1 MNKFLTTLLS
11 TYKQKVKAKSFIITT
26 LLLVLFVFAG
36 MNFDKILNLFDS
48 EDEKTVITIEATEE
62 DKKVVTDVITSF
74 DDTILIEPD
83 SKNVLEI
90 DSEELPIKATLTSD
104 GELSN
109 DNRQAIEFALDE
121 LNKIYVTNAID
132 ISEEDLALLDSR
144 ADLTVKSSDPDG
156 EGEVDEDG
164 FFESENLLNLV
175 IIYAL
180 IMLMFFIII
189 GYASQ
194 IATEIAQEKSSRVI
208 EMIVSSISPTQHV
221 LAKVSAIIL
230 VSFTQILIVIGS
242 GLIAFK
248 TSSLQETLSEF
259 ELVSNEHTVP
269 IIVYSVVFLVL
280 GLLLYLIFAALLG
293 SFISRM
299 EDLQQGLMPLTF
311 ISIGGFYIGLFNIM
325 NSDGTLLKIS
335 SYVPFFTPY
344 TMPVRLLN
352 LDTPMSVI
360 YIGIAILA
368 ISVILL
374 LFLTT
379 TVYKRNV
386 LMNDSNI
393 LKSIKKMKN
402 M

>member
-1 MNKFLTTLLS
+1 MNKFLVTLLS
-11 TYKQKVKAKSFIITT
+11 TYTQKVKSKSFIITT
-26 LLLVLFVFAG
+26 LLLILFVFAG

-48 EDEKTVITIEATEE
+48 EDEKTVLTIEATEE
-62 DKKVVTDVITSF
+62 DREVVTDVITSF
-74 DDTILIEPD
+74 DDTIIIEPD
-83 SKNVLEI
+83 SNNVLTI
-90 DSEELPIKATLTSD
+90 NSEELPIKATLTTND
-104 GELSN
+104 ELSN
-109 DNRQAIEFALDE
+109 DNHQAIEVALDE
-121 LNKIYVTNAID
+121 LNKIYVSNAID
-132 ISEEDLALLDSR
+132 ISEEDLALLDST

-156 EGEVDEDG
+156 ETDDVG
-164 FFESENLLNLV
+164 FFESENLLNIV
-175 IIYAL
+175 IIYAV
-180 IMLMFFIII
+180 IMLMFFIIM

-194 IATEIAQEKSSRVI
+194 IATEVAHEKSSRVI
-208 EMIVSSISPTQHV
+208 EMIVSSISPTRHV

-248 TSSLQETLSEF
+248 TSSLQKTLSDF
-259 ELVSNEHTVP
+259 ELVSNEQTVP
-269 IIVYSVVFLVL
+269 IIVYSIVFLVL

-335 SYVPFFTPY
+335 SYFPFFTPF

-360 YIGIAILA
+360 YISIVILA
-368 ISVILL
+368 ISVVLI

-379 TVYKRNV
+379 TVYKRNI
-386 LMNDSNI
+386 LMNDSSI

>member
-1 MNKFLTTLLS
+1 MNKFLVTLLS
-11 TYKQKVKAKSFIITT
+11 TYTQKVKSKSFIITT
-26 LLLVLFVFAG
+26 LLLILFVFAG

-48 EDEKTVITIEATEE
+48 EDEKTVLTIEATEE
-62 DKKVVTDVITSF
+62 DREVVMDVITSF
-74 DDTILIEPD
+74 DDTIIIEPD
-83 SKNVLEI
+83 SNNVLTI
-90 DSEELPIKATLTSD
+90 DSEELPIKATLTTD
-104 GELSN
+104 NELSN
-109 DNRQAIEFALDE
+109 DNHQAIEVALDE
-121 LNKIYVTNAID
+121 LNKIYVSNAID
-132 ISEEDLALLDSR
+132 ISEEDLALLDST

-156 EGEVDEDG
+156 ETDDVG
-164 FFESENLLNLV
+164 FFESENLLNIV
-175 IIYAL
+175 IIYAV
-180 IMLMFFIII
+180 IMLMFFIIM

-194 IATEIAQEKSSRVI
+194 IATEVAHEKSSRVI
-208 EMIVSSISPTQHV
+208 EMIVSSISPTRHV

-248 TSSLQETLSEF
+248 TSSLQKTLSDF
-259 ELVSNEHTVP
+259 ELVSNEQTVP

-335 SYVPFFTPY
+335 SYFPFFTPF

-360 YIGIAILA
+360 YISIVILA
-368 ISVILL
+368 ISVVLI

-379 TVYKRNV
+379 TVYKRNI
-386 LMNDSNI
+386 LMNDSSI

>member
-1 MNKFLTTLLS
+1 MMNKFLATLLS
-11 TYKQKVKAKSFIITT
+11 TYRQKIKAKSFIITT

-83 SKNVLEI
+83 SKNVL
-90 DSEELPIKATLTSD
+90 
-104 GELSN
+104 
-109 DNRQAIEFALDE
+109 
-121 LNKIYVTNAID
+121 
-132 ISEEDLALLDSR
+132 
-144 ADLTVKSSDPDG
+144 
-156 EGEVDEDG
+156 
-164 FFESENLLNLV
+164 
-175 IIYAL
+175 
-180 IMLMFFIII
+180 
-189 GYASQ
+189 
-194 IATEIAQEKSSRVI
+194 
-208 EMIVSSISPTQHV
+208 
-221 LAKVSAIIL
+221 AKVSAIIL
-230 VSFTQILIVIGS
+230 VSFTQILIVIGL

-299 EDLQQGLMPLTF
+299 EDLQQGLMPLSF

-325 NSDGTLLKIS
+325 NSDETLLKIS

-368 ISVILL
+368 ISIILL
-374 LFLTT
+374 LILTT

-386 LMNDSNI
+386 LMNDSNM
-393 LKSIKKMKN
+393 LKSIKKLKN

>member
-1 MNKFLTTLLS
+1 MNKFLVTLLS
-11 TYKQKVKAKSFIITT
+11 TYTQKVKSKSFIITT
-26 LLLVLFVFAG
+26 LLLILFVFAG

-48 EDEKTVITIEATEE
+48 EDEKTVLTIEATKE
-62 DKKVVTDVITSF
+62 DEKIVTNVIKSF
-74 DDTILIEPD
+74 DDTIIIEPD
-83 SKNVLEI
+83 SNNVLTI
-90 DSEELPIKATLTSD
+90 DSEELPIKATLTTD
-104 GELSN
+104 NELSN
-109 DNRQAIEFALDE
+109 DNHQAIEVALDE
-121 LNKIYVTNAID
+121 LNKIYVSNAID
-132 ISEEDLALLDSR
+132 ISEEDLALLDST

-156 EGEVDEDG
+156 ETDDVG
-164 FFESENLLNLV
+164 FFESENLLNIV
-175 IIYAL
+175 IIYAV
-180 IMLMFFIII
+180 IMLMFFIIM

-194 IATEIAQEKSSRVI
+194 IATEVAHEKSSRVI
-208 EMIVSSISPTQHV
+208 EMIVSSISPTRHV

-248 TSSLQETLSEF
+248 TSSLQKTLSDF
-259 ELVSNEHTVP
+259 ELVSNEQTVP
-269 IIVYSVVFLVL
+269 IIVYSIVFLVL

-335 SYVPFFTPY
+335 SYFPFFTPF

-360 YIGIAILA
+360 YISIVILA
-368 ISVILL
+368 VSVVLI

-386 LMNDSNI
+386 LMNDSSI

>member
-1 MNKFLTTLLS
+1 MNKFLVTLLS
-11 TYKQKVKAKSFIITT
+11 TYTQKVKSKSFIITT
-26 LLLVLFVFAG
+26 LLLILFVFAG

-48 EDEKTVITIEATEE
+48 EDEKTVLTIEATEE
-62 DKKVVTDVITSF
+62 DREVVTDVITSF
-74 DDTILIEPD
+74 DDTIIIEPD
-83 SKNVLEI
+83 SNNVLTI
-90 DSEELPIKATLTSD
+90 DSEELPIKATLTTD
-104 GELSN
+104 NELSN
-109 DNRQAIEFALDE
+109 DNHQAIEVALDE
-121 LNKIYVTNAID
+121 LNKIYVSNAID
-132 ISEEDLALLDSR
+132 ISEEDLALLDST

-156 EGEVDEDG
+156 ETDDVG
-164 FFESENLLNLV
+164 FFESENLLNIV
-175 IIYAL
+175 IIYAV
-180 IMLMFFIII
+180 IMLMFFIIM

-194 IATEIAQEKSSRVI
+194 IATEVAHEKSSRVI
-208 EMIVSSISPTQHV
+208 EMIVSSISPTRHV

-248 TSSLQETLSEF
+248 TSSLQKTLSDF
-259 ELVSNEHTVP
+259 ELVSNEQTLP
-269 IIVYSVVFLVL
+269 IIVYSIVFLVL

-335 SYVPFFTPY
+335 SYFPFFTPF

-360 YIGIAILA
+360 YISIVILA
-368 ISVILL
+368 ISVVLI

-379 TVYKRNV
+379 TVYKRNI
-386 LMNDSNI
+386 LMNDSSI

>member
-1 MNKFLTTLLS
+1 MNKFLVTLLS
-11 TYKQKVKAKSFIITT
+11 TYKQKVKSKSFIITT
-26 LLLVLFVFAG
+26 LLLIAFVFAG

-48 EDEKTVITIEATEE
+48 EDEKTALTIEATEE
-62 DKKVVTDVITSF
+62 DREVVTDVIKSF
-74 DDTILIEPD
+74 DDTIIIE
-83 SKNVLEI
+83 SESNNVLTI
-90 DSEELPIKATLTSD
+90 NSEDLPIKATLTTD
-104 GELSN
+104 EELSN
-109 DNRQAIEFALDE
+109 DNRQAIEVALDE
-121 LNKIYVTNAID
+121 LNKLYVSNAID
-132 ISEEDLALLDSR
+132 ISKEDLALLDSS
-144 ADLTVKSSDPDG
+144 ADLTVKSSDPD
-156 EGEVDEDG
+156 DETDEAG
-164 FFESENLLNLV
+164 FFESENLLNIV
-175 IIYAL
+175 VIYAV

-194 IATEIAQEKSSRVI
+194 IATEIAHEKSSRVI
-208 EMIVSSISPTQHV
+208 EMIVSSISPTRHV

-248 TSSLQETLSEF
+248 MSSLEATLSDF
-259 ELVSNEHTVP
+259 ELVSNEQTVP
-269 IIVYSVVFLVL
+269 IIVYSVVFLIL

-335 SYVPFFTPY
+335 SYFPFFTPF

-352 LDTPMSVI
+352 LDTSMSVI
-360 YIGIAILA
+360 YIGIVILA
-368 ISVILL
+368 ISVVLL

-386 LMNDSNI
+386 LMNDSNM

>member
-1 MNKFLTTLLS
+1 MNKFLVTLLS
-11 TYKQKVKAKSFIITT
+11 TYTQKVKSKSFIITT
-26 LLLVLFVFAG
+26 LLLILFVFAG

-48 EDEKTVITIEATEE
+48 EDEKTVLTLEATEE
-62 DKKVVTDVITSF
+62 DREVVTDVITSF
-74 DDTILIEPD
+74 DDTIIIEPD
-83 SKNVLEI
+83 SNNVLTI
-90 DSEELPIKATLTSD
+90 NSEELPIKATLTTD
-104 GELSN
+104 NELSN
-109 DNRQAIEFALDE
+109 DNHQAIEVALDE
-121 LNKIYVTNAID
+121 LNKIYVSNAID
-132 ISEEDLALLDSR
+132 ISEEDLALLDST

-156 EGEVDEDG
+156 ETDDVG
-164 FFESENLLNLV
+164 FFESENLLNIV
-175 IIYAL
+175 IIYAV
-180 IMLMFFIII
+180 IMLMFFIIM

-194 IATEIAQEKSSRVI
+194 IATEVAHEKSSRVI
-208 EMIVSSISPTQHV
+208 EMIVSSISPTRHV

-248 TSSLQETLSEF
+248 MSSLQKTLSDF
-259 ELVSNEHTVP
+259 ELVSNEQTVP
-269 IIVYSVVFLVL
+269 IIVYSIVFLVL

-335 SYVPFFTPY
+335 SYFPFFTPF

-360 YIGIAILA
+360 YISIVILA
-368 ISVILL
+368 ISVVLI

-386 LMNDSNI
+386 LMNDSSI

>member
-1 MNKFLTTLLS
+1 MNKFLVTLLS
-11 TYKQKVKAKSFIITT
+11 TYTQKVKSKSFIITT
-26 LLLVLFVFAG
+26 LLLILFVFAG

-48 EDEKTVITIEATEE
+48 EDEKTVLTIEATKE
-62 DKKVVTDVITSF
+62 DEKIVTDVITSF
-74 DDTILIEPD
+74 DDTIIIEPD
-83 SKNVLEI
+83 SNNVLTI
-90 DSEELPIKATLTSD
+90 DSEELPIKATLTTD
-104 GELSN
+104 NELSN
-109 DNRQAIEFALDE
+109 DNHQAIEVALDE
-121 LNKIYVTNAID
+121 LNKIYVSNAID
-132 ISEEDLALLDSR
+132 ISEEDLALLDST

-156 EGEVDEDG
+156 ETDDVG
-164 FFESENLLNLV
+164 FFESENLLNIV
-175 IIYAL
+175 IIYAV
-180 IMLMFFIII
+180 IMLMFFIIM

-194 IATEIAQEKSSRVI
+194 IATEVAHEKSSRVI
-208 EMIVSSISPTQHV
+208 EMIVSSISPTRHV

-248 TSSLQETLSEF
+248 TSSLQKTLSDF
-259 ELVSNEHTVP
+259 ELVSNEQTVP
-269 IIVYSVVFLVL
+269 IIVYSIVFLVL

-335 SYVPFFTPY
+335 SYFPFFTPF

-360 YIGIAILA
+360 YISIVILA
-368 ISVILL
+368 ISVVLI

-379 TVYKRNV
+379 TVYKRNI
-386 LMNDSNI
+386 LMNDSSI

>member
-1 MNKFLTTLLS
+1 MNKFLVTLLS
-11 TYKQKVKAKSFIITT
+11 TYTQKVKAKSFIITT
-26 LLLVLFVFAG
+26 LLLVVFMFAG
-36 MNFDKILNLFDS
+36 MNFDKILNLFID
-48 EDEKTVITIEATEE
+48 EDEKTILTIEAKEE
-62 DKKVVTDVITSF
+62 DREVFTDVITSF
-74 DDTILIEPD
+74 DDSIIIEPD
-83 SKNVLEI
+83 SSNVLTI
-90 DSEELPIKATLTSD
+90 DSEELPIKATLTAD
-104 GELSN
+104 GELSK
-109 DNRQAIEFALDE
+109 DNRQAIEIALDE
-121 LNKIYVTNAID
+121 LNKIYVSNTIN
-132 ISEEDLALLDSR
+132 ISEEDLTLLDSR
-144 ADLTVKSSDPDG
+144 ADLTVKSTEN
-156 EGEVDEDG
+156 EGEVEADDG
-164 FFESENLLNLV
+164 EFFGDENLLNIV
-175 IIYAL
+175 IIYAV

-189 GYASQ
+189 GYSSQ
-194 IATEIAQEKSSRVI
+194 IATEVAQEKSSRVI
-208 EMIVSSISPTQHV
+208 EMIVSSISPTAHV

-248 TSSLQETLSEF
+248 MSTLQETLSDF
-259 ELVSNEHTVP
+259 ELVSNEQTLP
-269 IIVYSVVFLVL
+269 IIVYSVIFLVL

-311 ISIGGFYIGLFNIM
+311 ISIGGFYLGLFNIM
-325 NSDGTLLKIS
+325 NSDGTILKIS
-335 SYVPFFTPY
+335 SYFPFFTPF

-352 LDTPMSVI
+352 LDTSMSVI
-360 YIGIAILA
+360 YIGIVILA

-386 LMNDSNI
+386 LMNDSSI

>member
-1 MNKFLTTLLS
+1 S
-11 TYKQKVKAKSFIITT
+11 TYKQKVKSKSFIITT
-26 LLLVLFVFAG
+26 LLLIVFVFAG

-48 EDEKTVITIEATEE
+48 EDEKTVLTIEATKE
-62 DKKVVTDVITSF
+62 DREVVTDVITSF
-74 DDTILIEPD
+74 DDTIIIEPE
-83 SKNVLEI
+83 SNNVLTI
-90 DSEELPIKATLTSD
+90 DSEDLPIKATLTTD
-104 GELSN
+104 DELSN
-109 DNRQAIEFALDE
+109 DNRQAIEVALDE
-121 LNKIYVTNAID
+121 LNKIYVSNTID
-132 ISEEDLALLDSR
+132 VSKEDLALLDSS

-156 EGEVDEDG
+156 ETDEAE
-164 FFESENLLNLV
+164 FFEDENLLNIV
-175 IIYAL
+175 VIYAV

-208 EMIVSSISPTQHV
+208 EMIVSSISPTRHV

-230 VSFTQILIVIGS
+230 VSFTQMIIVIGS

-248 TSSLQETLSEF
+248 MSSLEATLSDF
-259 ELVSNEHTVP
+259 ELVSNEQTVP
-269 IIVYSVVFLVL
+269 IIVYSVVFLIL

-335 SYVPFFTPY
+335 SYFPFFTPF

-360 YIGIAILA
+360 YISIVILA
-368 ISVILL
+368 ISVVLI

-379 TVYKRNV
+379 TVYKRNI
-386 LMNDSNI
+386 LMNDSSI

>member
-1 MNKFLTTLLS
+1 MNKFLVTLLS
-11 TYKQKVKAKSFIITT
+11 TYTQKVKSKSFIITT
-26 LLLVLFVFAG
+26 LLLILFVFAG

-48 EDEKTVITIEATEE
+48 EDEKTVLTIEATEE
-62 DKKVVTDVITSF
+62 DREVVTDVITSF
-74 DDTILIEPD
+74 DDTIIIEPD
-83 SKNVLEI
+83 SNNVLTI
-90 DSEELPIKATLTSD
+90 DSEELPIKATLTTD
-104 GELSN
+104 NELSN
-109 DNRQAIEFALDE
+109 DNHQAIEVALDE
-121 LNKIYVTNAID
+121 LNKIYVSNAID
-132 ISEEDLALLDSR
+132 ISEEDLALLDST

-156 EGEVDEDG
+156 ETDDVG
-164 FFESENLLNLV
+164 FFESENLLNIV
-175 IIYAL
+175 IIYAV
-180 IMLMFFIII
+180 IMLMFFIIM

-194 IATEIAQEKSSRVI
+194 IATEVAHEKSSRVI
-208 EMIVSSISPTQHV
+208 EMIVSSISPTRHV

-248 TSSLQETLSEF
+248 TSSLQKTLSDF
-259 ELVSNEHTVP
+259 ELVSNEQTVP
-269 IIVYSVVFLVL
+269 IIVYSIVFLVL

-335 SYVPFFTPY
+335 SYFPFFTPF

-360 YIGIAILA
+360 YISIVILA
-368 ISVILL
+368 ISVVLI

-386 LMNDSNI
+386 LMNDSSI

>member
-1 MNKFLTTLLS
+1 MNKFLVTLLS
-11 TYKQKVKAKSFIITT
+11 TYKQKVKSKSFIITT
-26 LLLVLFVFAG
+26 LLLIVFVFAG

-48 EDEKTVITIEATEE
+48 EDEKTVLTIEATKE
-62 DKKVVTDVITSF
+62 DREVVTDVIKSF
-74 DDTILIEPD
+74 DDTIIIEPE
-83 SKNVLEI
+83 SNNVLTI
-90 DSEELPIKATLTSD
+90 NSDDLPIKATLTTD
-104 GELSN
+104 DELSN
-109 DNRQAIEFALDE
+109 DNRQTIEVALDE
-121 LNKIYVTNAID
+121 LNKLYVSNAID
-132 ISEEDLALLDSR
+132 ISKEDLTLLDSS

-156 EGEVDEDG
+156 EVEADDGG
-164 FFESENLLNLV
+164 FFEDENLLNIV
-175 IIYAL
+175 VIYAV

-208 EMIVSSISPTQHV
+208 EMIVSSISPTRHV

-248 TSSLQETLSEF
+248 MSSLEATLSDF
-259 ELVSNEHTVP
+259 ELVSNEQTVP
-269 IIVYSVVFLVL
+269 IIVYSVVFLIL

-335 SYVPFFTPY
+335 SYFPFFTPF

-360 YIGIAILA
+360 YISIVILA
-368 ISVILL
+368 ISVVLI

>member
-1 MNKFLTTLLS
+1 MNKFLVTLLS
-11 TYKQKVKAKSFIITT
+11 TYKQKVKSKSFIITT
-26 LLLVLFVFAG
+26 LLLIAFVFAG

-48 EDEKTVITIEATEE
+48 EDEKTVLTIEATKE
-62 DKKVVTDVITSF
+62 DREVVTDVIKSF
-74 DDTILIEPD
+74 DDTIIIE
-83 SKNVLEI
+83 SESNNVLTI
-90 DSEELPIKATLTSD
+90 DSEDLPIKATLTTD
-104 GELSN
+104 DELSN
-109 DNRQAIEFALDE
+109 DNRQAIEVALDE
-121 LNKIYVTNAID
+121 LNKLYVSNTID
-132 ISEEDLALLDSR
+132 ISKEDLALLDSS

-156 EGEVDEDG
+156 ETGEAG
-164 FFESENLLNLV
+164 FFESENLLNIV
-175 IIYAL
+175 IIYAV

-194 IATEIAQEKSSRVI
+194 IATEIAHEKSSRVI
-208 EMIVSSISPTQHV
+208 EMIVSSISPTRHV

-248 TSSLQETLSEF
+248 MSSLEATLSDF
-259 ELVSNEHTVP
+259 ELVSNEQTVP
-269 IIVYSVVFLVL
+269 IIVYSVVFLIL

-335 SYVPFFTPY
+335 SYFPFFTPF

-368 ISVILL
+368 ISVVLL

-386 LMNDSNI
+386 LMNDSNM

>member
-1 MNKFLTTLLS
+1 MNKFLVTLLS
-11 TYKQKVKAKSFIITT
+11 TYTQKVKSKSFIITT
-26 LLLVLFVFAG
+26 LLLILFVFAG

-48 EDEKTVITIEATEE
+48 EDEKTVLTIEATEE
-62 DKKVVTDVITSF
+62 DREVVTDVITSF
-74 DDTILIEPD
+74 DDTIIIEPD
-83 SKNVLEI
+83 SNNVLTI
-90 DSEELPIKATLTSD
+90 DSEELPIKATLTTD
-104 GELSN
+104 NELSN
-109 DNRQAIEFALDE
+109 DNHQAIEVALDE
-121 LNKIYVTNAID
+121 LNKIYVSNAID
-132 ISEEDLALLDSR
+132 ISEEDLALLDST

-156 EGEVDEDG
+156 ETDEAG
-164 FFESENLLNLV
+164 FFESENLLNIV
-175 IIYAL
+175 IIYAV
-180 IMLMFFIII
+180 IMLMFFIIM

-194 IATEIAQEKSSRVI
+194 IATEVAHEKSSRVI
-208 EMIVSSISPTQHV
+208 EMIVSSISPTRHV

-248 TSSLQETLSEF
+248 TSSLQKTLSDF
-259 ELVSNEHTVP
+259 ELVSNEQTVP
-269 IIVYSVVFLVL
+269 IIVYSIVFLVL

-335 SYVPFFTPY
+335 SYFPFFTPF

-360 YIGIAILA
+360 YISIVILA
-368 ISVILL
+368 ISVVLI

-379 TVYKRNV
+379 TVYKRNI
-386 LMNDSNI
+386 LMNDSSI

>member
-1 MNKFLTTLLS
+1 MNKFLVTLLS
-11 TYKQKVKAKSFIITT
+11 TYTQKVKSKSFIITT
-26 LLLVLFVFAG
+26 LLLILFVFAG

-48 EDEKTVITIEATEE
+48 EDEKTVLTLEATEE
-62 DKKVVTDVITSF
+62 DREVVTDVITSF
-74 DDTILIEPD
+74 DDTIIIEPD
-83 SKNVLEI
+83 SNNVLTI
-90 DSEELPIKATLTSD
+90 NSEELPIKATLTTND
-104 GELSN
+104 ELSN
-109 DNRQAIEFALDE
+109 DNHQAIEVALDE
-121 LNKIYVTNAID
+121 LNKIYVSNAID
-132 ISEEDLALLDSR
+132 ISKEDLALLDSS

-156 EGEVDEDG
+156 ETDEAG
-164 FFESENLLNLV
+164 FFESENLLNIV
-175 IIYAL
+175 IIYAV
-180 IMLMFFIII
+180 IMLMFFIIM

-194 IATEIAQEKSSRVI
+194 IATEVAHEKSSRVI
-208 EMIVSSISPTQHV
+208 EMIVSSISPTRHV

-248 TSSLQETLSEF
+248 TSSLQKTLSDF
-259 ELVSNEHTVP
+259 ELVSNEQTVP
-269 IIVYSVVFLVL
+269 IIVYSIVFLVL

-335 SYVPFFTPY
+335 SYFPFFTPF

-360 YIGIAILA
+360 YISIVILA
-368 ISVILL
+368 ISVVLI

-386 LMNDSNI
+386 LMNDSSI

>member
-1 MNKFLTTLLS
+1 MNKFLVTLLS
-11 TYKQKVKAKSFIITT
+11 TYTQKVKSKSFIITT
-26 LLLVLFVFAG
+26 LLLILFVFAG

-48 EDEKTVITIEATEE
+48 EDEKTVLTIEATEE
-62 DKKVVTDVITSF
+62 DREVVTNVIKSF
-74 DDTILIEPD
+74 DDTIIIEPD
-83 SKNVLEI
+83 SNNVLTI
-90 DSEELPIKATLTSD
+90 DSEELPIKATLTTD
-104 GELSN
+104 NELSN
-109 DNRQAIEFALDE
+109 DNHQAIEVALDE
-121 LNKIYVTNAID
+121 LNKIYVSNAID
-132 ISEEDLALLDSR
+132 ISEEDLALLDST

-156 EGEVDEDG
+156 ETDDVG
-164 FFESENLLNLV
+164 FFESENLLNIV
-175 IIYAL
+175 IIYAV
-180 IMLMFFIII
+180 IMLMFFIIM

-194 IATEIAQEKSSRVI
+194 IATEVAHEKSSRVI
-208 EMIVSSISPTQHV
+208 EMIVSSISPTRHV

-248 TSSLQETLSEF
+248 TSSLQKTLSDF
-259 ELVSNEHTVP
+259 ELVSNEQTVP
-269 IIVYSVVFLVL
+269 IIVYSIVFLVL

-335 SYVPFFTPY
+335 SYFPFFTPF

-360 YIGIAILA
+360 YISIVILA
-368 ISVILL
+368 ISVVLI

-379 TVYKRNV
+379 TVYKRNI
-386 LMNDSNI
+386 LMNDSSI

>member
-1 MNKFLTTLLS
+1 MNKFLVTLLS
-11 TYKQKVKAKSFIITT
+11 TYTQKVKSKSFIITT
-26 LLLVLFVFAG
+26 LLLILFVFAG

-48 EDEKTVITIEATEE
+48 EDEKTVLTIEATEE
-62 DKKVVTDVITSF
+62 DREVVTDVITSF
-74 DDTILIEPD
+74 DDTIIIEPD
-83 SKNVLEI
+83 SNNVLTI
-90 DSEELPIKATLTSD
+90 DSEELPIKATLTTD
-104 GELSN
+104 NELSN
-109 DNRQAIEFALDE
+109 DNHQAIEVALDE
-121 LNKIYVTNAID
+121 LNKIYVSNAID
-132 ISEEDLALLDSR
+132 ISEEDLALLDST

-156 EGEVDEDG
+156 ETDDVG
-164 FFESENLLNLV
+164 FFESENLLNIV
-175 IIYAL
+175 IIYAV
-180 IMLMFFIII
+180 IMLMFFIIM

-194 IATEIAQEKSSRVI
+194 IATEVAHEKSSRVI
-208 EMIVSSISPTQHV
+208 EMIVSSISPTRHV

-248 TSSLQETLSEF
+248 TSSLQKTLSDF
-259 ELVSNEHTVP
+259 ELVSNEQTVP
-269 IIVYSVVFLVL
+269 IIVYSIVFLVL

-335 SYVPFFTPY
+335 SYFPFFTPF

-360 YIGIAILA
+360 YISIVILA
-368 ISVILL
+368 ISVVLI

-379 TVYKRNV
+379 TVYKRNI
-386 LMNDSNI
+386 LMNDSSI

>member
-1 MNKFLTTLLS
+1 MNKFLVTLLS
-11 TYKQKVKAKSFIITT
+11 TYTQKVKSKSFIITT
-26 LLLVLFVFAG
+26 LLLILFVFAG

-48 EDEKTVITIEATEE
+48 EDEKTVLTIEATEE
-62 DKKVVTDVITSF
+62 DREVVTDVITSF
-74 DDTILIEPD
+74 DDTIIIEPD
-83 SKNVLEI
+83 SNNVLTI
-90 DSEELPIKATLTSD
+90 DSEELPIKATLTTD
-104 GELSN
+104 NELSN
-109 DNRQAIEFALDE
+109 DNHQAIEVALDE
-121 LNKIYVTNAID
+121 LNKIYVSNAID
-132 ISEEDLALLDSR
+132 ISEEDLALLDST

-156 EGEVDEDG
+156 ETDDVG
-164 FFESENLLNLV
+164 FFESENLLNIV
-175 IIYAL
+175 IIYAV
-180 IMLMFFIII
+180 IMLMFFIIM

-194 IATEIAQEKSSRVI
+194 IATEVAHEKSSRVI
-208 EMIVSSISPTQHV
+208 EMIVSSISPTRHV

-248 TSSLQETLSEF
+248 MSSLQKTLSDF
-259 ELVSNEHTVP
+259 ELVSNEQTVP
-269 IIVYSVVFLVL
+269 IIVYSIVFLVL

-335 SYVPFFTPY
+335 SYFPFFTPF

-360 YIGIAILA
+360 YISIVILA
-368 ISVILL
+368 ISVVLI

-379 TVYKRNV
+379 TVYKRNI
-386 LMNDSNI
+386 LMNDSSI

>member
-1 MNKFLTTLLS
+1 MNKFLVTLLS
-11 TYKQKVKAKSFIITT
+11 TYTQKVKSKSFIITT
-26 LLLVLFVFAG
+26 LLLILFVFAG

-48 EDEKTVITIEATEE
+48 EDEKTVLTLEATEE
-62 DKKVVTDVITSF
+62 DREVVTDVITSF
-74 DDTILIEPD
+74 DDTIIIEPD
-83 SKNVLEI
+83 SNNVLTI
-90 DSEELPIKATLTSD
+90 DSEELPIKATLTTD
-104 GELSN
+104 NELSN
-109 DNRQAIEFALDE
+109 DNHQAIEVALDE
-121 LNKIYVTNAID
+121 LNKIYVSNAID
-132 ISEEDLALLDSR
+132 ISEEDLALLDSS

-156 EGEVDEDG
+156 ETDEAG
-164 FFESENLLNLV
+164 FFESENLLNIV
-175 IIYAL
+175 IIYAV
-180 IMLMFFIII
+180 IMLMFFIIM

-194 IATEIAQEKSSRVI
+194 IATEVAHEKSSRVI
-208 EMIVSSISPTQHV
+208 EMIVSSISPTRHV

-248 TSSLQETLSEF
+248 MSSLQKTLSDF
-259 ELVSNEHTVP
+259 ELVSNEQTVP
-269 IIVYSVVFLVL
+269 IIVYSIVFLVL

-335 SYVPFFTPY
+335 SYFPFFTPF

-360 YIGIAILA
+360 YISIVILA
-368 ISVILL
+368 ISVVLI

-386 LMNDSNI
+386 LMNDSSI

>member
-1 MNKFLTTLLS
+1 MNKFLVTLLS
-11 TYKQKVKAKSFIITT
+11 TYTQKVKSKSFIITT
-26 LLLVLFVFAG
+26 LLLILFVFAG

-48 EDEKTVITIEATEE
+48 EDEKTVLTIEATEE
-62 DKKVVTDVITSF
+62 DREVVTDVITSF
-74 DDTILIEPD
+74 DDTIIIEPD
-83 SKNVLEI
+83 SNNVLTI
-90 DSEELPIKATLTSD
+90 DSEELPIKATLTTD
-104 GELSN
+104 NELSN
-109 DNRQAIEFALDE
+109 DNHQAIEVALDE
-121 LNKIYVTNAID
+121 LNKIYVSNAID
-132 ISEEDLALLDSR
+132 ISEEDLALLDST

-156 EGEVDEDG
+156 ETDDVG
-164 FFESENLLNLV
+164 FFESENLLNIV
-175 IIYAL
+175 IIYAV
-180 IMLMFFIII
+180 IMLMFFIIM

-194 IATEIAQEKSSRVI
+194 IATEVAHEKSSRVI
-208 EMIVSSISPTQHV
+208 EMIVSSISPTRHV

-248 TSSLQETLSEF
+248 TSSLQKTLSDF
-259 ELVSNEHTVP
+259 ELVSNEQTVP
-269 IIVYSVVFLVL
+269 IIVYSIVFLVL

-335 SYVPFFTPY
+335 SYFPFFTPF

-360 YIGIAILA
+360 YISIVILA
-368 ISVILL
+368 VSVVLI

-386 LMNDSNI
+386 LMNDSSI

>member
-1 MNKFLTTLLS
+1 MNKFLVTLLS
-11 TYKQKVKAKSFIITT
+11 TYKQKVKSKSFIITT
-26 LLLVLFVFAG
+26 LLLIVFVFAG
-36 MNFDKILNLFDS
+36 MNFDKILNLFID
-48 EDEKTVITIEATEE
+48 EDEKTVLTIDAKEE
-62 DKKVVTDVITSF
+62 DREVVTDVIKSF
-74 DDTILIEPD
+74 DDTIIIEPE
-83 SKNVLEI
+83 SNSVLTI
-90 DSEELPIKATLTSD
+90 NSEDLPIKATLTTD
-104 GELSN
+104 DELSN
-109 DNRQAIEFALDE
+109 DNRQAIEVALDE
-121 LNKIYVTNAID
+121 LNKLYVSNAID
-132 ISEEDLALLDSR
+132 ISKEDLTLLDSS

-156 EGEVDEDG
+156 ETDEAE
-164 FFESENLLNLV
+164 FFEDENLLNIV
-175 IIYAL
+175 VIYAV
-180 IMLMFFIII
+180 IMLIFFIII

-208 EMIVSSISPTQHV
+208 EMIVSSISPTRHV

-248 TSSLQETLSEF
+248 TSSLEATLSDF
-259 ELVSNEHTVP
+259 ELISNEQTVP
-269 IIVYSVVFLVL
+269 IIVYSVVFLIL

-335 SYVPFFTPY
+335 SYFPFFTPF

-352 LDTPMSVI
+352 LDTSMSVI
-360 YIGIAILA
+360 YIGIVILA
-368 ISVILL
+368 ISVVLL

-386 LMNDSNI
+386 LMNDSNM

>member
-1 MNKFLTTLLS
+1 VNKFLVTLLS
-11 TYKQKVKAKSFIITT
+11 TYKQKVKSKSFIITT
-26 LLLVLFVFAG
+26 LLLIVFVFAG

-48 EDEKTVITIEATEE
+48 EDEKTVLTIEATKE
-62 DKKVVTDVITSF
+62 DREVVTDVITSF
-74 DDTILIEPD
+74 DDTIIIEPE
-83 SKNVLEI
+83 SNNVLTI
-90 DSEELPIKATLTSD
+90 DSEDLPIKATLTTD
-104 GELSN
+104 DELSN
-109 DNRQAIEFALDE
+109 DNRQAIEVALDE
-121 LNKIYVTNAID
+121 LNKIYVSNTID
-132 ISEEDLALLDSR
+132 VSKEDLALLDSS

-156 EGEVDEDG
+156 ETDEAE
-164 FFESENLLNLV
+164 FFEDENLLNIV
-175 IIYAL
+175 VIYAV

-208 EMIVSSISPTQHV
+208 EMIVSSISPTRHV

-230 VSFTQILIVIGS
+230 VSFTQMIIVIGS

-248 TSSLQETLSEF
+248 MSSLEATLSDF
-259 ELVSNEHTVP
+259 ELVSNEQTVP
-269 IIVYSVVFLVL
+269 IIVYSVVFLIL

-335 SYVPFFTPY
+335 SYFPFFTPF

-368 ISVILL
+368 ISVVLL

-386 LMNDSNI
+386 LMNDSNM
-393 LKSIKKMKN
+393 LKSIKKIKN

>member
-1 MNKFLTTLLS
+1 MNKFLVTLLS
-11 TYKQKVKAKSFIITT
+11 TYKQKVKSKSFIITT
-26 LLLVLFVFAG
+26 LLLIAFVFAG

-48 EDEKTVITIEATEE
+48 EDEKTVLTIEATEE
-62 DKKVVTDVITSF
+62 DREVVTDVIKSF
-74 DDTILIEPD
+74 DDTIIIEPE
-83 SKNVLEI
+83 SNSVLTI
-90 DSEELPIKATLTSD
+90 NSDDLPIKATLTTD
-104 GELSN
+104 EELSN
-109 DNRQAIEFALDE
+109 DNRQAIEVALDE
-121 LNKIYVTNAID
+121 LNKIYVSNTID
-132 ISEEDLALLDSR
+132 ISKEDLALLDSS

-156 EGEVDEDG
+156 EVEADDGG
-164 FFESENLLNLV
+164 FFEDENLLNIV
-175 IIYAL
+175 IIYAV

-194 IATEIAQEKSSRVI
+194 IATEIAHEKSSRVI
-208 EMIVSSISPTQHV
+208 EMIVSSISPTRHV

-248 TSSLQETLSEF
+248 MSSLEATLSDF
-259 ELVSNEHTVP
+259 ELVSNEQTVP
-269 IIVYSVVFLVL
+269 IIVYSVVFLIL

-335 SYVPFFTPY
+335 SYFPFFTPF

-352 LDTPMSVI
+352 LDTSMSVI
-360 YIGIAILA
+360 YIGIVILA
-368 ISVILL
+368 ISVVLL

-386 LMNDSNI
+386 LMNDSNM

>member
-1 MNKFLTTLLS
+1 MNKFLVTLLS
-11 TYKQKVKAKSFIITT
+11 TYTQKVKSKSFIITT
-26 LLLVLFVFAG
+26 LLLILFVFAG

-48 EDEKTVITIEATEE
+48 EDEKTVLTLEATEE
-62 DKKVVTDVITSF
+62 DREVVTDVITSF
-74 DDTILIEPD
+74 DDTIIIEPD
-83 SKNVLEI
+83 SNNVLTI
-90 DSEELPIKATLTSD
+90 NSEELPIKATLTTND
-104 GELSN
+104 ELSN
-109 DNRQAIEFALDE
+109 DNHQAIEVALDE
-121 LNKIYVTNAID
+121 LNKIYVSNAID
-132 ISEEDLALLDSR
+132 ISKEDLALLDSS

-156 EGEVDEDG
+156 ETDEAG
-164 FFESENLLNLV
+164 FFESENLLNIV
-175 IIYAL
+175 IIYAV
-180 IMLMFFIII
+180 IMLMFFIIM

-194 IATEIAQEKSSRVI
+194 IATEVAHEKSSRVI
-208 EMIVSSISPTQHV
+208 EMIVSSISPTRHV

-242 GLIAFK
+242 GPIAFK
-248 TSSLQETLSEF
+248 MSSLQKTLSDF
-259 ELVSNEHTVP
+259 ELVSNEQTVP
-269 IIVYSVVFLVL
+269 IIVYSIVFLVL

-335 SYVPFFTPY
+335 SYFPFFTPF

-360 YIGIAILA
+360 YISIVILA
-368 ISVILL
+368 ISVVLI

-386 LMNDSNI
+386 LMNDSSI

>member
-1 MNKFLTTLLS
+1 MNKFLVTLLS
-11 TYKQKVKAKSFIITT
+11 TYTQKVKSKSFIITT
-26 LLLVLFVFAG
+26 LLLILFVFAG

-48 EDEKTVITIEATEE
+48 EDEKTVLTLEATEE
-62 DKKVVTDVITSF
+62 DREVVTDVITSF
-74 DDTILIEPD
+74 DDTIIIEPD
-83 SKNVLEI
+83 SNNVLTI
-90 DSEELPIKATLTSD
+90 NSEELPIKATLTTND
-104 GELSN
+104 ELSN
-109 DNRQAIEFALDE
+109 DNHQAIEVALDE
-121 LNKIYVTNAID
+121 LNKIYVSNAID
-132 ISEEDLALLDSR
+132 ISKEDLALLDSS

-156 EGEVDEDG
+156 ETDEAG
-164 FFESENLLNLV
+164 FFESENLLNIV
-175 IIYAL
+175 IIYAV
-180 IMLMFFIII
+180 IMLMFFIIM

-194 IATEIAQEKSSRVI
+194 IATEVAHEKSSRVI
-208 EMIVSSISPTQHV
+208 EMIVSSISPTRHV

-248 TSSLQETLSEF
+248 MSSLQKTLSDF
-259 ELVSNEHTVP
+259 ELVSNEQTVP
-269 IIVYSVVFLVL
+269 IIVYSIVFLVL

-335 SYVPFFTPY
+335 SYFPFFTPF

-360 YIGIAILA
+360 YISIVILA
-368 ISVILL
+368 ISVVLI

-386 LMNDSNI
+386 LMNDSSI

>member
-1 MNKFLTTLLS
+1 MNKFLVTLLS
-11 TYKQKVKAKSFIITT
+11 TYTQKVKSKSFIITT
-26 LLLVLFVFAG
+26 LLLILFVFAG

-48 EDEKTVITIEATEE
+48 EDEKTVLTLEATEE
-62 DKKVVTDVITSF
+62 DREVVTDVITSF
-74 DDTILIEPD
+74 DDTIIIEPD
-83 SKNVLEI
+83 SNNVLTI
-90 DSEELPIKATLTSD
+90 NSEELPIKATLTTD
-104 GELSN
+104 NELSN
-109 DNRQAIEFALDE
+109 DNHQAIEVALDE
-121 LNKIYVTNAID
+121 LNKIYVSNAID
-132 ISEEDLALLDSR
+132 ISEEDLALLDSS

-156 EGEVDEDG
+156 ETDEAG
-164 FFESENLLNLV
+164 FFESENLLNIV
-175 IIYAL
+175 IIYAV
-180 IMLMFFIII
+180 IMLMFFIIM

-194 IATEIAQEKSSRVI
+194 IATEVAHEKSSRVI
-208 EMIVSSISPTQHV
+208 EMIVSSISPTRHV

-248 TSSLQETLSEF
+248 MSSLQKTLSDF
-259 ELVSNEHTVP
+259 ELVSNEQTVP
-269 IIVYSVVFLVL
+269 IIVYSIVFLVL

-335 SYVPFFTPY
+335 SYFPFFTPF

-360 YIGIAILA
+360 YISIVILA
-368 ISVILL
+368 ISVVLI

-386 LMNDSNI
+386 LMNDSSI

>member
-1 MNKFLTTLLS
+1 MNKFLVTLLS
-11 TYKQKVKAKSFIITT
+11 TYTQKVKSKSFIITT
-26 LLLVLFVFAG
+26 LLLILFVFAG

-48 EDEKTVITIEATEE
+48 EDEKTVLTIEATEE
-62 DKKVVTDVITSF
+62 DREVVTDVIKSF
-74 DDTILIEPD
+74 DDTIIIEPD
-83 SKNVLEI
+83 SNNVLSI
-90 DSEELPIKATLTSD
+90 NSEELPIKATLTTD
-104 GELSN
+104 NELSD
-109 DNRQAIEFALDE
+109 DNHQAIEVALDE
-121 LNKIYVTNAID
+121 LNKIFVSNAID
-132 ISEEDLALLDSR
+132 ISEEDLALLDSS

-156 EGEVDEDG
+156 ETDEAG
-164 FFESENLLNLV
+164 FFESENLLNIV
-175 IIYAL
+175 IIYAV
-180 IMLMFFIII
+180 IMLMFFIIM

-194 IATEIAQEKSSRVI
+194 IATEVAHEKSSRVI
-208 EMIVSSISPTQHV
+208 EMIVSSISPTRHV

-248 TSSLQETLSEF
+248 TSSLQKTLSDF
-259 ELVSNEHTVP
+259 ELVSNEQTVP
-269 IIVYSVVFLVL
+269 IIVYSVLFLVL
-280 GLLLYLIFAALLG
+280 GLLLHLIFAALLG

-335 SYVPFFTPY
+335 SYFPFFTPF

-368 ISVILL
+368 ISVVLL

-386 LMNDSNI
+386 LMNDSNM

>member
-1 MNKFLTTLLS
+1 MNKFLVTLLS
-11 TYKQKVKAKSFIITT
+11 TYTQKVKSKSFIITT
-26 LLLVLFVFAG
+26 LLLILFVFAG

-48 EDEKTVITIEATEE
+48 EDEKTVLTLEATEE
-62 DKKVVTDVITSF
+62 DREVVTDVITSF
-74 DDTILIEPD
+74 DDTIIIEPD
-83 SKNVLEI
+83 SNNVLTI
-90 DSEELPIKATLTSD
+90 NSEELPIKATLTTND
-104 GELSN
+104 ELSN
-109 DNRQAIEFALDE
+109 DNHQAIEVALDE
-121 LNKIYVTNAID
+121 LNKIYVSNAID
-132 ISEEDLALLDSR
+132 ISKEDLALLDSS

-156 EGEVDEDG
+156 ETDEAG
-164 FFESENLLNLV
+164 FFESENLLNIV
-175 IIYAL
+175 IIYAV
-180 IMLMFFIII
+180 IMLMFFIIM

-194 IATEIAQEKSSRVI
+194 IATEVAHEKSSRVI
-208 EMIVSSISPTQHV
+208 EMIVSSISPTRHV

-248 TSSLQETLSEF
+248 MSSLQKTLSDF
-259 ELVSNEHTVP
+259 ELVSNEQTVP
-269 IIVYSVVFLVL
+269 IIVYSIVFLVL

-335 SYVPFFTPY
+335 SYFPFFTPF

-360 YIGIAILA
+360 YISIVILA
-368 ISVILL
+368 ISVVLI

-379 TVYKRNV
+379 TVYKRNI
-386 LMNDSNI
+386 LMNDSSI

>member
-1 MNKFLTTLLS
+1 MNKFLVTLLS
-11 TYKQKVKAKSFIITT
+11 TYTQKVKSKSFIITT
-26 LLLVLFVFAG
+26 LLLILFVFAG

-48 EDEKTVITIEATEE
+48 EDEKTVLTIEATEE
-62 DKKVVTDVITSF
+62 DREVVTDVITSF
-74 DDTILIEPD
+74 DDTIIIEPD
-83 SKNVLEI
+83 SNNVLTI
-90 DSEELPIKATLTSD
+90 DSEELPIKATLTTD
-104 GELSN
+104 NELSN
-109 DNRQAIEFALDE
+109 DNHQAIEVVLDE
-121 LNKIYVTNAID
+121 LNKIYVSNAID
-132 ISEEDLALLDSR
+132 ISEEDLALLDST

-156 EGEVDEDG
+156 ETDDVG
-164 FFESENLLNLV
+164 FFESENLLNIV
-175 IIYAL
+175 IIYAV
-180 IMLMFFIII
+180 IMLMFFIIM

-194 IATEIAQEKSSRVI
+194 IATEVAHEKSSRVI
-208 EMIVSSISPTQHV
+208 EMIVSSISPTRHV

-248 TSSLQETLSEF
+248 TSSLQKTLSDF
-259 ELVSNEHTVP
+259 ELVSNEQTVP

-335 SYVPFFTPY
+335 SYFPFFTPF

-360 YIGIAILA
+360 YISIVILA
-368 ISVILL
+368 ISVVLI

-379 TVYKRNV
+379 TVYKRNI
-386 LMNDSNI
+386 LMNDSSI

>member
-1 MNKFLTTLLS
+1 MNKFLVTLLS
-11 TYKQKVKAKSFIITT
+11 TYTQKVKSKSFIITT
-26 LLLVLFVFAG
+26 LLLILFVFAG

-48 EDEKTVITIEATEE
+48 EDEKTVLTLEATEE
-62 DKKVVTDVITSF
+62 DREVVTDVITSF
-74 DDTILIEPD
+74 DDTIIIEPD
-83 SKNVLEI
+83 SNNVLTI
-90 DSEELPIKATLTSD
+90 DSEELPIKATLTTD
-104 GELSN
+104 NELSN
-109 DNRQAIEFALDE
+109 DNHQAIEVALDE
-121 LNKIYVTNAID
+121 LNKIYVSNAID
-132 ISEEDLALLDSR
+132 ISKEDLALLDSS

-156 EGEVDEDG
+156 ETDEAG
-164 FFESENLLNLV
+164 FFESENLLNIV
-175 IIYAL
+175 IIYAV
-180 IMLMFFIII
+180 IMLMFFIIM

-194 IATEIAQEKSSRVI
+194 IATEVAHEKSSRVI
-208 EMIVSSISPTQHV
+208 EMIVSSISPTRHV

-248 TSSLQETLSEF
+248 MSSLQKTLSDF
-259 ELVSNEHTVP
+259 ELVSNEQTVP
-269 IIVYSVVFLVL
+269 IIVYSIVFLVL

-335 SYVPFFTPY
+335 SYFPFFTPF

-360 YIGIAILA
+360 YISIVILA
-368 ISVILL
+368 ISVVLI

-386 LMNDSNI
+386 LMNDSSI

>member
-1 MNKFLTTLLS
+1 MNKFLVTLLS
-11 TYKQKVKAKSFIITT
+11 TYTQKVKSKSFIITT
-26 LLLVLFVFAG
+26 LLLILFVFAG

-48 EDEKTVITIEATEE
+48 EDEKTVLTLEATEE
-62 DKKVVTDVITSF
+62 DREVVTDVITSF
-74 DDTILIEPD
+74 DDTIIIEPD
-83 SKNVLEI
+83 SNNVLTI
-90 DSEELPIKATLTSD
+90 NSEELPIKATLTTND
-104 GELSN
+104 ELSN
-109 DNRQAIEFALDE
+109 DNHQAIEVALDE
-121 LNKIYVTNAID
+121 LNKIYVSNAID
-132 ISEEDLALLDSR
+132 ISEEDLALLDST

-156 EGEVDEDG
+156 ETDEAG
-164 FFESENLLNLV
+164 FFESENLLNIV
-175 IIYAL
+175 IIYAV
-180 IMLMFFIII
+180 IMLMFFIIM

-194 IATEIAQEKSSRVI
+194 IATEVAHEKSSRVI
-208 EMIVSSISPTQHV
+208 EMIVSSISPTRHV

-248 TSSLQETLSEF
+248 MSSLQKTLSDF
-259 ELVSNEHTVP
+259 ELVSNEQTVP
-269 IIVYSVVFLVL
+269 IIVYSIVFLVL

-335 SYVPFFTPY
+335 SYFPFFTPF

-360 YIGIAILA
+360 YISIVILA
-368 ISVILL
+368 ISVVLI

-386 LMNDSNI
+386 LMNDSSI

>member
-1 MNKFLTTLLS
+1 MNKFLVTLLS
-11 TYKQKVKAKSFIITT
+11 TYTQKVKSKSFIITT
-26 LLLVLFVFAG
+26 LLLILFVFAG

-48 EDEKTVITIEATEE
+48 EDEKTVLTIEATEE
-62 DKKVVTDVITSF
+62 DREVVTDVIKSF
-74 DDTILIEPD
+74 DDTIIIEPD
-83 SKNVLEI
+83 SNNVLSI
-90 DSEELPIKATLTSD
+90 NSEELPIKATLTTD
-104 GELSN
+104 NELSD
-109 DNRQAIEFALDE
+109 DNHQAIEVALDE
-121 LNKIYVTNAID
+121 LNKIFVSNAID
-132 ISEEDLALLDSR
+132 ISEEDLALLDSS

-156 EGEVDEDG
+156 ETDEAG
-164 FFESENLLNLV
+164 FFESENLLNIV
-175 IIYAL
+175 IIYAV
-180 IMLMFFIII
+180 IMLMFFIIM

-194 IATEIAQEKSSRVI
+194 IATEVAHEKSSRVI
-208 EMIVSSISPTQHV
+208 EMIVSSISPTRHV

-248 TSSLQETLSEF
+248 TSSLQKTLSDF
-259 ELVSNEHTVP
+259 ELVSNEQTVP
-269 IIVYSVVFLVL
+269 IIVYSVLFLVL

-335 SYVPFFTPY
+335 SYFPFFTPF

-368 ISVILL
+368 ISVVLL

-386 LMNDSNI
+386 LMNDSNM